1 MPRKEV
7 DYVPSWWRQPTFLRF
22 KEAYKNSER
31 PLFFIGSGISLWA
44 GLPNWKTLL
53 LQLAGDAREAL
64 REESIYK
71 EIEVLI
77 AGNNFQQA
85 GSRLKAAFTSMGE
98 EQWRQALNRILN
110 DPTLREQES
119 RIHDGIID
127 LNWHRIVTTNYDGLL
142 EAALNRTHSGKNRE
156 AQTCHPRKEN
166 LREIESSSNRFIFK
180 IHGDIMDDSS
190 PIVLAEEEY
199 QDLYG
204 EGDPLDF
211 QRTLGTVLRTA
222 SVILF
227 VGYSHND
234 TYVRELFKHQMAR
247 TVRDKV
253 FAVVPREGKLEDF
266 ENRIKE
272 LTEELQIK
280 FITYSPGINNHHQ
293 ELLEFFEYLSD
304 KNTEKYEARYHVLST
319 VKKPTVVMVYCGG
332 TIGSTPHDD
341 NGHDSLPLEV
351 MIKESR
357 YDKELSEFSEKLIR
371 WYGQSYNAGHSL
383 QLDIKW
389 EVLPKEQQM
398 FSENATPELWNK
410 IREKVESII
419 FKYFHAPLILSS
431 SDTPFSSND
440 IRPLFEYE
448 YNQYKKVFPDEDL
461 SEAQFTADFSN
472 KYILGIV
479 LLFGTDTLAFTAPAL
494 ALGLQHL
501 PCPII
506 ITGANQPPQE
516 KTLLSRS
523 QFYVTSD
530 AWKNLMTSLYF
541 LQCFGH
547 RLRETFVCFGD
558 TVHHSVNLRKRAI
571 EIIPFNKGAS
581 STRYDEPFTF
591 RNLSFYSQYMFK
603 LIDGVFCNNYYSSNY
618 INYSTLAGGPDS
630 KEFRDLRHIRFK
642 AIQNERPRKTVG
654 DYFSS
659 SVRYVEVTPSFPL
672 IDVQRMVGSK
682 GTEHPLRVVVVE
694 GYASGTYPTGSENSF
709 STFLSDLYQNGI
721 PVVLVSRYGI
731 LPSQQ
736 EYKTQMILGEY
747 IPVLRLYD
755 LVAETALPLLSL
767 IIGSIPAAVWE
778 MEDVDER
785 QRVGARIQL
794 IKRSIDNFFI
804 SRPNIILEEFKDI
817 TDRDKRYFR
826 LWKEASP
833 SAEGAQNEIPAPDIF
848 YLPGWDESNDESD
861 PDNKDESKP
870 NNKDESK
877 LNKYVRNF
885 VTIPRQE
892 FISITEE
899 IVKPFKRVG
908 AGPDGLAVLN
918 NIGFKQGLLLV
929 QTFSAN
935 KDKAAG
941 FKTYFDREKIDRDL
955 LVNTANTLLREVRK
969 WVRTAGIADVEIKEN
984 VKVYPVDDDENT
996 GTDMLPRNFSFT
1008 IKVPRRERSST
1019 GDEKYAALT
1028 YSHDEAAFFTK
1039 LSQGYVDDSEM
1050 RELNSHYKRLSRDT
1064 WQHRTQALDWLILG
1078 VFKGVA
1084 YGLAQLFRFDQWAIQ
1099 PIRTKTPGSKRVLRE
1114 AIKCNV
1120 LLGDENYFSFKLT
1133 YFESP
1138 DLIE

>member
-1 MPRKEV
+1 MSLKEV
-7 DYVPSWWRQPTFLRF
+7 DHAPSWLKQPTFLRF
-22 KEAYKNSER
+22 KEAYKNSDR

-53 LQLAGDAREAL
+53 LGLARDASEAL
-64 REESIYK
+64 REESIYEETK
-71 EIEVLI
+71 SLI
-77 AGNNFQQA
+77 SSNNFQRA
-85 GSRLKAAFTSMGE
+85 GSRLKAAFASIGE
-98 EQWRQALNRILN
+98 DQWRAALTRILN
-110 DPTLREQES
+110 DSQLQKQES
-119 RIHDGIID
+119 RIHDAIVD
-127 LNWHRIVTTNYDGLL
+127 LNWHRIITTNYDGLI
-142 EAALNRTHSGKNRE
+142 EAAIHRSQSGKHRE
-156 AQTCHPRKEN
+156 AQICHPKKKN
-166 LREIESSSNRFIFK
+166 LEEIESSGKPFIFK

-190 PIVLAEEEY
+190 PIILAEEEY
-199 QDLYG
+199 LELYG
-204 EGDPLDF
+204 KEDPLYF
-211 QRTLGTVLRTA
+211 QRTLGTVLRTS

-234 TYVRELFKHQMAR
+234 TYVRTLFKHQMER
-247 TVRDKV
+247 TITDKV

-266 ENRIKE
+266 ENKIKE
-272 LTEELQIK
+272 LTDELQIR
-280 FITYSPGINNHHQ
+280 FITYSPDNHHQ
-293 ELLEFFEYLSD
+293 ELLELFEYLSD
-304 KNTEKYEARYHVLST
+304 ENTEKYDARYNVLST
-319 VKKPTVVMVYCGG
+319 IKKPTVVMVYCGG

-341 NGHDSLPLEV
+341 EGHDNLPLEV
-351 MIKESR
+351 VIKESR
-357 YDKELSEFSEKLIR
+357 YDKELTEFSEKLIR

-389 EVLPKEQQM
+389 EVLPKEQQV

-410 IREKVESII
+410 IREKVELLI
-419 FKYFHAPLILSS
+419 FKYFHAPSILSTTDS
-431 SDTPFSSND
+431 PFSNND

-448 YNQYKKVFPDEDL
+448 YNQYKEVFPSEDL

-479 LLFGTDTLAFTAPAL
+479 LLFGTDTLAYTAPAL
-494 ALGLQHL
+494 SLGLQHL

-516 KTLLSRS
+516 KNLLSRS

-530 AWKNLMTSLYF
+530 AWRNLMTSLYF

-618 INYSTLAGGPDS
+618 INYSTLAGGPES
-630 KEFRDLRHIRFK
+630 SEFRDLRHIRFD
-642 AIQNERPRKTVG
+642 ALQNEPPRKTVG
-654 DYFSS
+654 NYFSS

-672 IDVQRMVGSK
+672 IDVQRMVETKGS
-682 GTEHPLRVVVVE
+682 GHPLQVVLVE
-694 GYASGTYPTGSENSF
+694 GYASGTYPTGHENSF
-709 STFLSDLYQNGI
+709 SKFLSDLYQHGI
-721 PVVLVSRYGI
+721 PVILVSRYGI

-736 EYKTQMILGEY
+736 EYKTQMILGED

-755 LVAETALPLLSL
+755 LVTETALPLLSL
-767 IIGSIPAAVWE
+767 VIGSIPAAMWE
-778 MEDVDER
+778 MEDMDVC
-785 QRVGARIQL
+785 QRVGPRLQL
-794 IKRSIDNFFI
+794 IKKIIDKFFR
-804 SRPNIILEEFKDI
+804 SRPNIISEEFKDI
-817 TDRDKRYFR
+817 TDRDKRYYR
-826 LWKEASP
+826 LRMETARLN
-833 SAEGAQNEIPAPDIF
+833 EDAQYEIPAPNIF
-848 YLPGWDESNDESD
+848 YLPGWGESNKESNSNDES
-861 PDNKDESKP
+861 NKES
-870 NNKDESK
+870 NSNDH
-877 LNKYVRNF
+877 VRNF

-929 QTFSAN
+929 QTFST
-935 KDKAAG
+935 KMSKAAG
-941 FKTYFDREKIDRDL
+941 FETYFERVKTDRDVL
-955 LVNTANTLLREVRK
+955 LNTANVLLADVRK
-969 WVRTAGIADVEIKEN
+969 WVRTAGIADVEIKEK
-984 VKVYPVDDDENT
+984 VKVYPVDDSENKDIT
-996 GTDMLPRNFSFT
+996 MPPRNFSFT

-1039 LSQGYVDDSEM
+1039 LGQGYADKSEM
-1050 RELNSHYKRLSRDT
+1050 RELNSHYKRLLRDT
-1064 WQHRTQALDWLILG
+1064 WQHRTQALDWLVLG

-1084 YGLAQLFRFDQWAIQ
+1084 YGLAQLFRFDQWANKSIQ
-1099 PIRTKTPGSKRVLRE
+1099 TKTPGPQRVLRE

-1120 LLGDENYFSFKLT
+1120 LLGDENYFSFKFT

-1138 DLIE
+1138 DPVE